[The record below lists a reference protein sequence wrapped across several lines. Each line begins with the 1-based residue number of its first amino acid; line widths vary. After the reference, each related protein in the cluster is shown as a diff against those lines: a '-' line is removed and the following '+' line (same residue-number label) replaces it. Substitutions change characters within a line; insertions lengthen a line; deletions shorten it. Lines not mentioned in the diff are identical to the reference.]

1 MLFLIA
7 LVLGV
12 VSGLRSMVSPAAVS
26 WAARLGLLTLVGT
39 PLAFLGFAATPFI
52 LTLFALCEILN
63 ASVRPHPVER
73 HLCNSVAAC

>member
-52 LTLFALCEILN
+52 LTLFAVGEILN
-63 ASVRPHPVER
+63 DKR
-73 HLCNSVAAC
+73 AANPPRR